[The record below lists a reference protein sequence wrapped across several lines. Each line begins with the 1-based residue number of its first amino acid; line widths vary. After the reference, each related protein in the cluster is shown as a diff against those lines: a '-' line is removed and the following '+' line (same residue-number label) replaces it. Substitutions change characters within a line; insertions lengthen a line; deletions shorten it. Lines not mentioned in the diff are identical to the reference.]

1 VDTDNSILLV
11 DPMVERYWDILSMR
25 ELIMDNGSQ
34 FGAQRRGDNKEW
46 ASWFKRHV
54 ESLGIKLIPTSIKH
68 PQTNGRED
76 REVLR
81 LLQQVLR

>member
-1 VDTDNSILLV
+1 MRKLIL
-11 DPMVERYWDILSMR
+11 E
-25 ELIMDNGSQ
+25 NGSQ
-34 FGAQRRGDNKEW
+34 FGAHRRGYNKEW
-46 ASWFKRHV
+46 DSRFKRHV

-81 LLQQVLR
+81 LLQQVQR